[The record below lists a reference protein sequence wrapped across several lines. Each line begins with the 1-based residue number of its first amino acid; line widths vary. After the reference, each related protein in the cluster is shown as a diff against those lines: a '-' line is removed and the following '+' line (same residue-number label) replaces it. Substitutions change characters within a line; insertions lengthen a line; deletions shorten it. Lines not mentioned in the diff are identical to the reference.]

1 MRKATYFGADHSSTG
16 GSTDLGSPLLFPAS
30 EFPFVARVRVENK
43 RLLNAAAAH
52 IIDEGRKKLKAKGA
66 KPLVFLSK
74 NLAAAARKE
83 KNKTNLARQMEAEKS
98 R

>member
-16 GSTDLGSPLLFPAS
+16 GSTDLGSPLPFPAS
-30 EFPFVARVRVENK
+30 EFPFVACVRVENK
-43 RLLNAAAAH
+43 RLLNAAAH

-66 KPLVFLSK
+66 KPLVFLGK

-83 KNKTNLARQMEAEKS
+83 KTNKPGTS
-98 R
+98 DGG